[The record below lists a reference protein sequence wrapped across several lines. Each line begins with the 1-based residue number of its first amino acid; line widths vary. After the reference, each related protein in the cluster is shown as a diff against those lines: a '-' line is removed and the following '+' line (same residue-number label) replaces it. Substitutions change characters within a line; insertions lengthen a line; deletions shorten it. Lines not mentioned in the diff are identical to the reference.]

1 MKRLT
6 YISKATK
13 PLSPED
19 LQKIESQSIKNNS
32 RDGITGVLLSLRG
45 IFFQTIEG
53 DNDKIEALW
62 ERLTRDE
69 RHTEVL
75 CLKVY

>member
-13 PLSPED
+13 PLGPEEV
-19 LQKIESQSIKNNS
+19 QQIEKKSIENNS

-45 IFFQTIEG
+45 IFFQIIEG

-62 ERLTRDE
+62 ERLTLDE

-75 CLKVY
+75 CLKV

>member
-13 PLSPED
+13 PLSPEEV
-19 LQKIESQSIKNNS
+19 QGIENKAIAHNS
-32 RDGITGVLLSLRG
+32 SNGITGVLLSLRG
-45 IFFQTIEG
+45 IFFQVIEG

-75 CLKVY
+75 CLKV